1 MEEFINRLKR
11 NEEKTRK
18 NDFEIDQLKEKF
30 KDFERA
36 LDQERALK
44 ADKAALD
51 DLSNL
56 IDSMLNSGNK
66 GPDISKVLKDQQ
78 KLRDI

>member
-1 MEEFINRLKR
+1 MK
-11 NEEKTRK
+11 
-18 NDFEIDQLKEKF
+18 DKF

-36 LDQERALK
+36 LDEERSLK

-56 IDSMLNSGNK
+56 IDSLMNNSGSK

-78 KLRDI
+78 KLRDIE